1 MIEQTYRT
9 LLGEFLH
16 VYWPAFHEAV
26 EAQSVTP
33 SRLAGSLFDGLVA
46 AHKTFETAYD
56 GRGRVA
62 LGELGAIWTGLRARR
77 VVQPDPAFHADEIGR
92 AHAQFRELYRALLA
106 EGADYPEVTK
116 RALQEA
122 RHGTPLEPLRA
133 TPAS

>member
-1 MIEQTYRT
+1 MTEATYRK
-9 LLGEFLH
+9 LLGEFLN

-46 AHKTFETAYD
+46 AHKAFEAACD
-56 GRGRVA
+56 GRARAAV
-62 LGELGAIWTGLRARR
+62 GELGQIWNGLRARR
-77 VVQPDPAFHADEIGR
+77 VVQPDPAFHAGEIGQAR
-92 AHAQFRELYRALLA
+92 EHFRELYLALLA
-106 EGADYPEVTK
+106 EGADYPEVTR
-116 RALQEA
+116 RALQEG